1 MTDKKSYRKVS
12 PKVLKG
18 FRDYPPEE
26 EIARQILIEKTREV
40 YERHGFLPL
49 QTPALEFA
57 ETLLGGDYTTDNL
70 KELFGFHGPDEVD
83 MALRYEFT
91 VSLARYIA
99 GNPELAL
106 PFRRYQYGP
115 VWRVDKPGPGRYR
128 EFMQCDFDIVG
139 TSSMLADAEIIA
151 VMVEV
156 MDNLGIKNFV
166 VRYSNRKLINGLSSF
181 AGIPSGKAT
190 DVFRVIDKLEKQ
202 GKDAVLMEL
211 GPGRTD
217 KSGDK
222 IPGLNLSDR
231 QIGLLSD
238 FLNIA
243 MSKSGD
249 KLAEIEKLLGN
260 IEISRQGI
268 DELRAVQEYLKRMIP
283 EAKKTM
289 IDITIVRGL
298 GYYTGPVYE
307 TTLLELPE
315 YGSVYSGGRYDNLIE
330 RFSNKSVP
338 ATGSSFGVD
347 RMLAALIELKA
358 IELKRATSEVLVTA
372 MDKERINDYIEIINE
387 IRRAGINA
395 ELFLG
400 ETKNLNKQL
409 KYGDRV
415 GIPIAVI
422 AGSDEFENGTIT
434 VKDLRAGADVAKGL
448 SDREEWLKAENI
460 QMTIKRTELISYLK
474 KLLTK

>member
-1 MTDKKSYRKVS
+1 MTDKKSYHKVS

-18 FRDYPPEE
+18 FRDYPPDE

-99 GNPELAL
+99 GNPELPL

-139 TSSMLADAEIIA
+139 TSSMLADAEVIA

-156 MDNLGIKNFV
+156 MDNLGIKNFM

-181 AGIPSGKAT
+181 AGIPSEMTT

-211 GPGRTD
+211 GPGRID

-231 QIGLLSD
+231 QIRLLSD

-243 MSKSGD
+243 LSKSGD

-268 DELRAVQEYLKRMIP
+268 EELREVQGYLTRMIP
-283 EAKKTM
+283 MPEKTM

-307 TTLLELPE
+307 TTLLDLPE
-315 YGSVYSGGRYDNLIE
+315 YGSMYSGGRYDNLIE

-372 MDKERINDYIEIINE
+372 MDKDRINDYLEIVNE

-434 VKDLRAGADVAKGL
+434 VKDLRAGPDVAKGL

-460 QMTIKRTELISYLK
+460 QTTIKRAELISYLK
-474 KLLTK
+474 KLLSK

>member
-1 MTDKKSYRKVS
+1 MAEKKQIRKVE
-12 PKVLKG
+12 PRILKG

-26 EIARQILIEKTREV
+26 EIARQILIEKTRTV

-49 QTPALEFA
+49 QTPALEYA
-57 ETLLGGDYTTDNL
+57 ETLLGGEYTTDNL

-99 GNPELAL
+99 CNPELAL

-128 EFMQCDFDIVG
+128 EFMQCDFDIAG

-156 MDNLGIKNFV
+156 LDYLGIKNFV
-166 VRYSNRKLINGLSSF
+166 VRYSNRKLINGLISY
-181 AGIPSGKAT
+181 AGVASEKAM

-202 GKDAVLMEL
+202 GKDSVLLEL

-222 IPGLNLSDR
+222 IPGLNLDDK
-231 QIGLLSD
+231 QIGLLND
-238 FLNIA
+238 FLEIA
-243 MSKSGD
+243 QDPTSD
-249 KLAEIEKLLGN
+249 KLNTAEKLLGN
-260 IEISRQGI
+260 IEISKQGI
-268 DELRAVQEYLKRMIP
+268 DELYQIKEYLKQMGTP
-283 EAKKTM
+283 EEKTK

-307 TTLLELPE
+307 TTLLNLPE
-315 YGSVYSGGRYDNLIE
+315 YGSVFSGGRYDNLIE
-330 RFSNKSVP
+330 RFSNKSLP
-338 ATGSSFGVD
+338 AAGSSFGVD

-358 IELKRATSEVLVTA
+358 IELKKATAEVLVTT
-372 MDKERINDYIEIINE
+372 MDRARISDYLAIINE
-387 IRRAGINA
+387 IRTAGINA
-395 ELFLG
+395 ELYMG

-409 KYGDRV
+409 KYADRV
-415 GIPIAVI
+415 GIPLAVI
-422 AGSDEFENGTIT
+422 AGSDEFESGTVTI
-434 VKDLRAGADVAKGL
+434 KDLRIGAEVAKGV
-448 SDREEWLKAENI
+448 SNREEWLKAENV
-460 QMTIKRTELISYLK
+460 QVTVKRAELISHLRK
-474 KLLTK
+474 MLLH